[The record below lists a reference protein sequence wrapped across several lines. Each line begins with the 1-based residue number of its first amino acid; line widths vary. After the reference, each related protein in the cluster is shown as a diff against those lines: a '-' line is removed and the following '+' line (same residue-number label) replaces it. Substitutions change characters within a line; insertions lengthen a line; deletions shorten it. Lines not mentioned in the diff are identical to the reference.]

1 MIQIKVLKIEEQK
14 NKRGTTLLRIVAESG
29 GKKYTFVVKKI
40 QYMDEQKRKSL
51 QQLWVKEIKEDRR
64 ESGLDAKAIKKEE
77 KELVLLSTETLEMEE
92 DDD

>member
-1 MIQIKVLKIEEQK
+1 MIQIKVLAITEQK

-40 QYMDEQKRKSL
+40 QYMDEEKRKSL
-51 QQLWVKEIKEDRR
+51 QQLWIKEIKEDRR

-77 KELVLLSTETLEMEE
+77 RELARLSAETFEMEE
-92 DDD
+92 NDD

>member
-1 MIQIKVLKIEEQK
+1 MIQIKVLGITEQK

-40 QYMDEQKRKSL
+40 QYMNEQNRKSL
-51 QQLWVKEIKEDRR
+51 HRLWIKEIKEDRR

-77 KELVLLSTETLEMEE
+77 KALVQLSTETFEMEE

>member
-1 MIQIKVLKIEEQK
+1 MIQIKVLAITEQK
-14 NKRGTTLLRIVAESG
+14 NKRGTTLLRIVAESS

-40 QYMDEQKRKSL
+40 QYLDEQKRESL

-77 KELVLLSTETLEMEE
+77 KELARLATETLELEE
-92 DDD
+92 DYE

>member
-1 MIQIKVLKIEEQK
+1 MIQIKVLAITEQK

-40 QYMDEQKRKSL
+40 QYMDEEKRKSL
-51 QQLWVKEIKEDRR
+51 QQLWFKEIKEYRR

-77 KELVLLSTETLEMEE
+77 RELARLSAETFEMEE
-92 DDD
+92 NDD